1 MATAPRHA
9 GSLELRDLSK
19 RYASSG
25 PAAVDGLS
33 LTIAAGEICVLI
45 GPSGC
50 GKTTALKMINRLV
63 EPTSGTVLIDDHD
76 IRDAPPAQVRRG
88 IGYVIQQVGL
98 LPHHTIATNVATVPR
113 LLGWERSRIDRRV
126 SEMLE
131 LVGLPPDAYA
141 RRYPSEL
148 SGGEQQ
154 RVGLARALA
163 AEPPLLLMDEPFSAL
178 DPITRERLQRD
189 FLELHRAVPST
200 VVFVTHDIDEAVRMG
215 DRIAI
220 MRDGHLIQVDTPTAL
235 LEHPADAFVTA
246 FVGGADRAL
255 KGLAVRH
262 VRELPVRP
270 GEAGN
275 GPAVSPDMTLRDT
288 LASMLEHHSSTAVVI
303 DGGRTLGHVHI
314 DDILG
319 VDHPAA
325 VSDA

>member
-9 GSLELRDLSK
+9 ASLELQDLSK
-19 RYASSG
+19 RYASAG
-25 PAAVDGLS
+25 PAAVDSLS

-126 SEMLE
+126 GEMLE
-131 LVGLPPDAYA
+131 LVGLPADAYA

-220 MRDGHLIQVDTPTAL
+220 MRDGHLVQIDTPTTL

-246 FVGGADRAL
+246 FVGADRAL
-255 KGLAVRH
+255 KGLAVRR
-262 VRELPVRP
+262 VRELPMRA
-270 GEAGN
+270 GEVGH
-275 GPAVSPDMTLRDT
+275 GPVVSPDMTWRDA
-288 LASMLEHHSSTAVVI
+288 LATMLEHHSSTAVVVD
-303 DGGRTLGHVHI
+303 DGQTLGHVHI

-319 VDHPAA
+319 VDRAAA
-325 VSDA
+325 VVDA

>member
-9 GSLELRDLSK
+9 ASLELQALSK
-19 RYASSG
+19 RYSATG
-25 PAAVDGLS
+25 PAAVDGLD
-33 LTIAAGEICVLI
+33 LTVPAGEICVLI

-50 GKTTALKMINRLV
+50 GKTTALRMINRLV
-63 EPTSGTVLIDDHD
+63 EPTSGAVLIDDRD
-76 IRDAPPAQVRRG
+76 IRDIPPAQVRRG

-98 LPHHTIATNVATVPR
+98 LPHHTITANVATVPR
-113 LLGWERSRIDRRV
+113 LLGWERSRIDHRV
-126 SEMLE
+126 DEMLE
-131 LVGLPPDAYA
+131 LVGLPADAYA

-189 FLELHRAVPST
+189 FLDLHRAVPST

-220 MRDGHLIQVDTPTAL
+220 MRDGHLVQVDTPTAVL
-235 LEHPADAFVTA
+235 AHPADAFVTA
-246 FVGGADRAL
+246 FIGADRAL
-255 KGLAVRH
+255 KGLAVRR
-262 VRELPVRP
+262 VRELPMRALETGP
-270 GEAGN
+270 A
-275 GPAVSPDMTLRDT
+275 PAVSPDMTWRDA
-288 LASMLEHHSSTAVVI
+288 LASMLEHRSSTAVVT
-303 DGGRTLGHVHI
+303 DGERTLGLVHI

-319 VDHPAA
+319 VDRATA
-325 VSDA
+325 VTDA